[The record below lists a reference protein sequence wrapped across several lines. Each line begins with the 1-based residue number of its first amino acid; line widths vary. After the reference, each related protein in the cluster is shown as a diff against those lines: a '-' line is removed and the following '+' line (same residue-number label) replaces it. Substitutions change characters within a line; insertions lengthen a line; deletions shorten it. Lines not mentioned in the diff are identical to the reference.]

1 MVSKSSF
8 EFGALSDFSPSGVCG
23 LNSSFFT
30 GGVGGVCGLI
40 GGGLIG
46 GGLIGGGLI
55 DGLLGTN
62 LPSASR
68 FGGLIDGL
76 LGINVFSFSSFSGSL
91 IFIWIY
97 SI

>member
-46 GGLIGGGLI
+46 GGLI

-68 FGGLIDGL
+68 FGGVIDGL

>member
-8 EFGALSDFSPSGVCG
+8 ELGALSDFSPSGVCG

-30 GGVGGVCGLI
+30 EGVGGVC
-40 GGGLIG
+40 GLIG

-68 FGGLIDGL
+68 FGGVIDGL